1 MGKTDGFTLIEIVS
15 TMLVVGILSA
25 VAIPYYIDM
34 RDDARSAVTR
44 DEMAALKRAIVGDT
58 RVVAGGRF
66 SFPGYETDM
75 AALPTG
81 LVDLVLNPATS
92 TTVQDYNP
100 LTRRGWRGPY
110 VDNAASTDYSKD
122 AWGVAYVY
130 SSSSRRI
137 RSWGP
142 NKTDNTG
149 GSDDIDLY
157 F

>member
-1 MGKTDGFTLIEIVS
+1 MGRLVGFTLIE
-15 TMLVVGILSA
+15 LVITILILGILA
-25 VAIPYYIDM
+25 VVAIPYFVDM

-66 SFPGYETDM
+66 AFPGYETDM
-75 AALPTG
+75 AALPTTLG
-81 LVDLVLNPATS
+81 NLVLNPATG
-92 TTVQDYNP
+92 TTAQDYNP

-110 VDNAASTDYSKD
+110 VDNATVSDYSKD
-122 AWGVAYVY
+122 AWGTAYVY
-130 SSSSRRI
+130 SSASRYI

-142 NKTDNTG
+142 NKADNSG
-149 GSDDIDLY
+149 ASDDIDLT